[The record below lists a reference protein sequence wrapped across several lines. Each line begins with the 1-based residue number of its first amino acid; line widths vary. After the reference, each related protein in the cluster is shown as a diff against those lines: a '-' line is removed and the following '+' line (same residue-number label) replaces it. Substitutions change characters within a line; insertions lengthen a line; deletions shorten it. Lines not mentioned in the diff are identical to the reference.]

1 MRSFAGDSF
10 ALAMTVGARLA
21 RPWRRAVASRVSR
34 AVDRCGALVII
45 VAMASREALEIEVRR
60 EEAREKGLAGV
71 RWRARE
77 LVVSRDGVCRR
88 GTFYPVARP
97 IRPWKVH
104 R

>member
-1 MRSFAGDSF
+1 
-10 ALAMTVGARLA
+10 
-21 RPWRRAVASRVSR
+21 
-34 AVDRCGALVII
+34 
-45 VAMASREALEIEVRR
+45 MASREEFEIEVRR

-71 RWRARE
+71 QWRARE
-77 LVVSRDGVCRR
+77 LVVSRDGVWRR